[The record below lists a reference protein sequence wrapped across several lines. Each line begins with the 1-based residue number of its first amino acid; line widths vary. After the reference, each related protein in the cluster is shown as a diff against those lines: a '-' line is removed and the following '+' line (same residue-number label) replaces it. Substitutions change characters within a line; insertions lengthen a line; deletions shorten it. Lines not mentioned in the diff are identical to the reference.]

1 MYRWW
6 TEIGLWVGIPPPF
19 SAQRCGKTGRSERT
33 SSKQRVA
40 NGHAL
45 FTRVWGVREAWYSLW
60 AMQNRTPYDPYLN
73 MPPAPQEASGSAR
86 RAVLITVAY
95 TVLIM
100 LLALWSGYELFGWAR
115 DRMVAN
121 LPAYEP
127 RVVAGAAPAVNGQ
140 DAVAAASGQPDAQS
154 VAVAPRTPSINILL
168 LGTDERPDE
177 GGPQRTDT
185 LILATLDPD
194 SQTAGMLSLPRDL
207 WVPFPTLGYS
217 TKINTAYGIGE
228 QVRYTG
234 GGPQLVMD
242 TVSGFV
248 GQSVPY
254 YVRINFTGF
263 TELVDLIGGI
273 DINVPKTIHDDKY
286 PTPDEGI
293 ETFHLDAGLQHMDG
307 QTALKYARTRNVDD
321 DYGRSGRQQDVIR
334 AVMDKVLSAQ
344 LLPTLLAR
352 APQLLSTLRNSV
364 DTNIPID
371 KLIELATYVS
381 DNPPREIR
389 QLVLDSRFGEET
401 YSPEGMWILLPDRAK
416 VRAAVSTFFTPP
428 AATAAV
434 AADGAAAPAD
444 SSRVNIEVLNG
455 TGVPGMAAKTRDL
468 LEARGWQVDS
478 IGDADRGDYTQS
490 ILINYGVSEAVI
502 QEVSSAL
509 GISPSLASVTGLN
522 PDTHVELRLV
532 LGQDLLPIINN

>member
-1 MYRWW
+1 
-6 TEIGLWVGIPPPF
+6 
-19 SAQRCGKTGRSERT
+19 
-33 SSKQRVA
+33 
-40 NGHAL
+40 
-45 FTRVWGVREAWYSLW
+45 
-60 AMQNRTPYDPYLN
+60 MQNRTPYDPYLSL
-73 MPPAPQEASGSAR
+73 PPTPQEAGNTRKA
-86 RAVLITVAY
+86 AIGTIAY
-95 TVLIM
+95 TVVIL
-100 LLALWSGYELFGWAR
+100 LLALWLGYELFGWSR
-115 DRMVAN
+115 DRMAGR
-121 LPAYEP
+121 LRAYEARRP
-127 RVVAGAAPAVNGQ
+127 PTALRAAAGQPARAPDAPASQ
-140 DAVAAASGQPDAQS
+140 ADTES
-154 VAVAPRTPSINILL
+154 VSIAPRTPSINILL

-185 LILATLDPD
+185 LILTTIDPD

-207 WVPFPTLGYS
+207 YVPFPTLGYN
-217 TKINTAYGIGE
+217 TKINTAWGIGE
-228 QVRYTG
+228 QARYPG

-242 TVSGFV
+242 TVSSFV

-273 DINVPKTIHDDKY
+273 EINVPKTIHDEQY
-286 PTPDEGI
+286 PTVDEGV
-293 ETFHLDAGLQHMDG
+293 ETFHLDPGFQHMDG
-307 QTALKYARTRNVDD
+307 ATALKYARTRNVDD

-334 AVMDKVLSAQ
+334 AVMNKVQSAGM
-344 LLPTLLAR
+344 LPTLLAR

-364 DTNIPID
+364 ETNIPVD
-371 KLIELATYVS
+371 KLIELATYVN

-389 QLVLDSRFGEET
+389 QLVLDSRYGEET
-401 YSPEGMWILLPDRAK
+401 YSPDGMWILLPDRAK

-428 AATAAV
+428 AATVSANT
-434 AADGAAAPAD
+434 GAEAIAAD
-444 SSRVNIEVLNG
+444 SSTVNIEVLNG

-468 LEARGWQVDS
+468 LEAKGWQVDA
-478 IGDADRGDYTQS
+478 IGDADRGDYSQS

-532 LGQDLLPIINN
+532 LGRDLLPIIDQ